1 MFVVKDLLYEKGNEV
16 WTIAPGTLVRE
27 ALEIMAEKRIGALLV
42 IENNE
47 PVGVF
52 SERDLARRII
62 RAQEAPL
69 EQPVNR
75 YMTSPVITVRPLQ
88 TVEECMALMTDKH
101 VRHLPVLENGKLL
114 GLISI
119 GDVVKGIIQSRE
131 KKIQQLENYISGTDY
146 GR

>member
-42 IENNE
+42 IENDE

-101 VRHLPVLENGKLL
+101 VRHLPVLENGKLM